1 MLESRIH
8 IPTLNKSK
16 LMAYPMAYPETLK
29 LRQHERYWQ
38 ELHAMARGAF
48 LNARIRLVRAY
59 DIAFQELRPRF
70 DHYIQQLE
78 ARAKSNAM
86 QFWQTSSNSI

>member
-1 MLESRIH
+1 M
-8 IPTLNKSK
+8 P
-16 LMAYPMAYPETLK
+16 
-29 LRQHERYWQ
+29 W
-38 ELHAMARGAF
+38 RGGEF